1 MEYLAH
7 IYIQFV
13 IFSCAAMALNLFTG
27 RSGYVSLA
35 HAGLF
40 GFGAYTHALLII
52 NFDWPPA
59 LTWLLVFGL
68 AGLFCF
74 FVSAII
80 FRAKDDYFVIMTL
93 ALQMMIYFTFLN
105 LTALTKGP
113 LGISGIPA
121 LPLSNAP
128 ALQVIL
134 ATIIGVAFYMLLAKL
149 EKSQLLILMRGI
161 KDDEL
166 VITSFGYNVARTKAL
181 TFGISSGITAALGA
195 IYAQFIGYI
204 DPFLFDLNF
213 SIFILSIV
221 ILAGFSSHALVIL
234 AAALL
239 VLVPEALRF
248 TGLGSSYEANIRE
261 MFYGLAICISVVFTS
276 YKHRS
281 RQFAS
286 S

>member
-7 IYIQFV
+7 IYIQFI

-40 GFGAYTHALLII
+40 GFGAYAHALLII

-59 LTWLLVFGL
+59 LTGLLASGL
-68 AGLFCF
+68 VGLFCF
-74 FVSAII
+74 FLSAII

-93 ALQMMIYFTFLN
+93 ALQMMIYFAFLN
-105 LTALTKGP
+105 LSSLTQGP
-113 LGISGIPA
+113 LGINGIPA
-121 LPLSNAP
+121 LALSNAP
-128 ALQVIL
+128 ALQAIV
-134 ATIIGVAFYMLLAKL
+134 ATIIAVAFYVLLGKL
-149 EKSQLLILMRGI
+149 EKSQLLALMRGI

-181 TFGISSGITAALGA
+181 TFGISSGISAALGA

-204 DPFLFDLNF
+204 DPFLFDLDF

-221 ILAGFSSHALVIL
+221 ILAGFGSHALVIL

-248 TGLGSSYEANIRE
+248 IGLGSSYEANIRE
-261 MFYGLAICISVVFTS
+261 MFYGLAICVSIIFTG
-276 YKHRS
+276 YKHRN
-281 RQFAS
+281 RQVAS
-286 S
+286 L